1 MGSLILQIWTQFTR
15 RRLISGSSLQW
26 EDVLARE
33 TNRTVLGDVQIG
45 DEFLHISLSQMLT
58 GAALVEL
65 LPFGSS
71 PSFVFSCFFFVII
84 FDLGLI

>member
-1 MGSLILQIWTQFTR
+1 M
-15 RRLISGSSLQW
+15 
-26 EDVLARE
+26 ARE

-65 LPFGSS
+65 LPLPGQHWKLSEFC
-71 PSFVFSCFFFVII
+71 FFSFFFVII